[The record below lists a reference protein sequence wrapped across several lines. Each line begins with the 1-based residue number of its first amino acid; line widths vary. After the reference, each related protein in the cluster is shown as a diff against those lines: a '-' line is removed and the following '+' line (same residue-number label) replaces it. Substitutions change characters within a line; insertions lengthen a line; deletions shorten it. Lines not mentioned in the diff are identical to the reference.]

1 MHREAL
7 IYISVLIAT
16 EFSLE
21 ELEGAT
27 ESFKTVIGEGAFG
40 TVFLG
45 HNIRNSATSVA
56 VKVLNEV
63 GELIVISSQKW
74 LRHSV

>member
-1 MHREAL
+1 MQRQLLL
-7 IYISVLIAT
+7 ILYVLLAT
-16 EFSLE
+16 QFSLE

-27 ESFKTVIGEGAFG
+27 DSFKTVIGEGAFG

-45 HNIRNSATSVA
+45 QNIRNSATSVA

-63 GELIVISSQKW
+63 
-74 LRHSV
+74 